1 MRLHRLNG
9 RGDAIELLRDR
20 GDGGRAHGSGVSGL
34 NVGGNAPRR
43 GCQSP
48 ALYVGHLGLGDAGNS
63 PGWDRQKKKE
73 YQPAEAENRKPAAW
87 DDEVQILPSAMR
99 FVSEPEPQLV

>member
-1 MRLHRLNG
+1 
-9 RGDAIELLRDR
+9 
-20 GDGGRAHGSGVSGL
+20 
-34 NVGGNAPRR
+34 
-43 GCQSP
+43 
-48 ALYVGHLGLGDAGNS
+48 LGDAGNS